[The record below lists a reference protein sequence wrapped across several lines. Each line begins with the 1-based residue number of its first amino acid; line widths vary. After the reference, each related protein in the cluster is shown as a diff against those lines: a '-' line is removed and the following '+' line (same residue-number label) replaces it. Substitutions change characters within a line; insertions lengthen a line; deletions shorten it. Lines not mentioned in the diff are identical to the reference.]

1 MRPKKDGE
9 FVNVKLERSL
19 ADRFNKYVEET
30 RFPKT
35 VVIEKALQE
44 YLDRHAPR
52 EDSKSE

>member
-9 FVNVKLERSL
+9 FVNAKLERSL
-19 ADRFNKYVEET
+19 ADRFNQYVEQT

-44 YLDRHAPR
+44 YLDRHAPLD
-52 EDSKSE
+52 EGKSE